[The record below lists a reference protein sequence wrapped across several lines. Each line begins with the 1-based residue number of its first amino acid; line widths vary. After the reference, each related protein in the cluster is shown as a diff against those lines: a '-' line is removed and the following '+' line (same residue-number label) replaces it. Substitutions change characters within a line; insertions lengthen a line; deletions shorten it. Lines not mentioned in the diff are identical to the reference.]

1 MNIRTTFKGVN
12 GTKVIKERE
21 RVGEREEERQRKV
34 FVAV

>member
-21 RVGEREEERQRKV
+21 REWARERKRDRERCL
-34 FVAV
+34 